1 MSDNDVTMAS
11 VKEEDNS
18 KTIQNLMDELTP
30 YARADFLTEDADWEK
45 EEEYLKL
52 DVKTA
57 EEDLRDHQRQ
67 RKKIAAIKAAMIPKA
82 DKKKVH
88 KLEPEGDSKINIK
101 SKKIKVR
108 PVSAK
113 NAQK

>member
-88 KLEPEGDSKINIK
+88 KLEPKGDSKTNIK